1 MRTPLAVAAS
11 VSLALCA
18 TTSVLAGDGPDGIGI
33 RVVEIQA
40 QEIILSTVFDKTET
54 IRTFEVSLGADGSSR
69 MVFGLEVTG
78 GGDEINLNITSGY
91 VMIRNIT
98 SGTNTEY
105 TSVDTDPIPLADGSY
120 MVTAGPAAVLAMTW
134 SEEAGYSDGDMTI
147 AYLDGRNASVT
158 FHPAGDTGA
167 LWLGTNGASDSEM
180 TATFRVF
187 DDTAERSM
195 VWVNDVSG
203 SGGFTMPDEASDQV
217 QTAFPAGDHSLE
229 LGKHSL
235 LSIVLDRDDNDDD
248 GSGGS
253 DDGLPGDLNG
263 DCVVDG
269 ADLGLLLSQFATS
282 CP

>member
-18 TTSVLAGDGPDGIGI
+18 TTSALAGDGPTGIGI

-40 QEIILSTVFDKTET
+40 QEIILSTVFAKTET
-54 IRTFEVSLGADGSSR
+54 IRTFDVNLGDDGSSR
-69 MVFGLEVTG
+69 MIFGLEVTG

-91 VMIRNIT
+91 VMIRDMTN
-98 SGTNTEY
+98 GTNTNY

-120 MVTAGPAAVLAMTW
+120 MITAGPQADLAMTW
-134 SEEAGYSDGDMTI
+134 SEEAGHSDGDMTI
-147 AYLDGRNASVT
+147 ESLDGRDASVT
-158 FHPAGDTGA
+158 FHPSGGTGS

-187 DDTAERSM
+187 DETAERSM

-229 LGKHSL
+229 LGQHSL
-235 LSIVLDRDDNDDD
+235 LSIVLDRDENDDD
-248 GSGGS
+248 GGGS
-253 DDGLPGDLNG
+253 DTGPTGDLNG

-269 ADLGLLLSQFATS
+269 ADLGLILGQWGYS

>member
-18 TTSVLAGDGPDGIGI
+18 TTSALAGDGPTGIGI

-54 IRTFEVSLGADGSSR
+54 IRTFDVNLGDDASSR

-78 GGDEINLNITSGY
+78 GGDELNLNITTGY
-91 VMIRNIT
+91 VMIRDIT
-98 SGTNTEY
+98 NATNTEY

-120 MVTAGPAAVLAMTW
+120 MVTAGPEADLAMTW
-134 SEEAGYSDGDMTI
+134 AEEAGYSDGDMTI
-147 AYLDGRNASVT
+147 ESLDGRNASVT

-167 LWLGTNGASDSEM
+167 LWLGTNGATASEL

-187 DDTAERSM
+187 DETAERSM
-195 VWVNDVSG
+195 VWVNDVTG

-229 LGKHSL
+229 LGQHSL
-235 LSIVLDRDDNDDD
+235 LSIVLDREDD
-248 GSGGS
+248 GGS
-253 DDGLPGDLNG
+253 DGGLQGDLNN
-263 DCVVDG
+263 DCLVDG
-269 ADLGLLLSQFATS
+269 ADLGLLLTQFGNN